1 MVIIF
6 FYAFH
11 GTAKTD
17 SRLKPEATNIP
28 FTHIHSRTLHPLAP
42 GTPSAVTEQKS
53 TKLQHKNHA
62 CVAIVW

>member
-11 GTAKTD
+11 DTA
-17 SRLKPEATNIP
+17 KPEATNIP
-28 FTHIHSRTLHPLAP
+28 FTHIHSRALHPLAP